1 MKKLFM
7 VLPLVFLLCFTFS
20 CQKQVEDV
28 AEEPVV
34 DVEADVEA
42 INEIWNQYVLGANT
56 GDLELWIS
64 LWDENGIRMAPDAPA
79 AFGKEQIRAQ
89 MEPLFGQ
96 FNIEI
101 AINNEEVQIAG
112 DWAFSRG
119 AFILSLTPK
128 VGGETTKFEG
138 KYLSILERQADGSW
152 KIARDCF
159 NYNAPPITE
168 KE

>member
-20 CQKQVEDV
+20 CQQG
-28 AEEPVV
+28 EEVGEQPVV
-34 DVEADVEA
+34 DVTADVEA

-56 GDLELWIS
+56 DDLELWIS
-64 LWDENGIRMAPDAPA
+64 LWDENGIRMAPDTPA
-79 AFGKEQIRAQ
+79 TFGKEQIRAQ

-96 FNIEI
+96 FNFEI
-101 AINNEEVQIAG
+101 TINNEEVQIAG

-119 AFILSLTPK
+119 AYILSLTPK
-128 VGGETTKFEG
+128 VGGETTTFEG
-138 KYLSILERQADGSW
+138 KYLTILKRQADGSW
-152 KIARDCF
+152 KVARDCF
-159 NYNAPPITE
+159 NYNAPPTTD